1 MQTTLKLAHGLLL
14 PNKTT
19 KTNKDIPN
27 MTKTSAALCSV
38 VLFLHTACASQSGVN
53 ALTEV
58 KQDLNNQL
66 YRECMTDS
74 EKFGYP
80 TSVSGYATLK
90 QFGIHLNVHPSE
102 HCRRAARHIVRR
114 SFTAPNVVAAEA
126 QSTRWPDGKI

>member
-1 MQTTLKLAHGLLL
+1 
-14 PNKTT
+14 
-19 KTNKDIPN
+19 

-38 VLFLHTACASQSGVN
+38 VLFLHTACASQTGVN

-114 SFTAPNVVAAEA
+114 SFTAPNVVAAET
-126 QSTRWPDGKI
+126 QPTSWPIGKI

>member
-1 MQTTLKLAHGLLL
+1 
-14 PNKTT
+14 
-19 KTNKDIPN
+19 

-38 VLFLHTACASQSGVN
+38 VLFLHTACASQTGVN

-80 TSVSGYATLK
+80 TSVSGFATLK
-90 QFGIHLNVHPSE
+90 NFGISLNITPFE
-102 HCRRAARHIVRR
+102 YCKRASRHIVRR
-114 SFTAPNVVAAEA
+114 SFAAPNVAVTET
-126 QSTRWPDGKI
+126 QTTRWPNGKI

>member
-1 MQTTLKLAHGLLL
+1 
-14 PNKTT
+14 
-19 KTNKDIPN
+19 

-38 VLFLHTACASQSGVN
+38 VLFLHTACASQTGVN

-66 YRECMTDS
+66 YKECMMDS

-80 TSVSGYATLK
+80 TSVMGFATLK

-102 HCRRAARHIVRR
+102 YCRKVAKNIVRK
-114 SFTAPNVVAAEA
+114 SFTAPNIAATET
-126 QSTRWPDGKI
+126 QTTRWPNGKI